1 MCQNGQDV
9 ALHNATNIINS
20 QMGMKIIMYN
30 TEKCFTQVSD
40 FTGFTVHCIS
50 KEDNWWNKTE
60 FEEHNSNTFI
70 TKSFLRFKIT
80 TLKKW

>member
-20 QMGMKIIMYN
+20 QMGMKINMYN

-40 FTGFTVHCIS
+40 FTGFTVYR
-50 KEDNWWNKTE
+50 KKTIGGIRL
-60 FEEHNSNTFI
+60 NLRNIIQTPLLQRV
-70 TKSFLRFKIT
+70 FLD
-80 TLKKW
+80 LKLQH